1 MNEMM
6 ILIGI
11 ILIISIWST
20 KLSNK
25 ASIPV
30 LLIFIA
36 IGMFAHAEGFRAV
49 HMQDKTVEYAIGSF
63 TMAFILFGGGLD
75 TDIYHV
81 RKYWKEGAVLSF
93 GGVIITTLLFAIPV
107 HYLANFSYPM
117 SLLIGAAVA
126 STDAAA
132 VFNVLKSA
140 KGVVNN
146 KLSSVL
152 ELESGSNDPIAYVLV
167 LIFIEIVLSG
177 GKVPIGHFILFFIL
191 QIIIGGAIG
200 YIFGV
205 LTTKIFVKSKIN
217 VPELY
222 VILILAVVLLTY
234 GMAEILEG
242 NPFLAVYVLGIFIRS
257 RKLMYKNS
265 TIRFFSVISWVMQ
278 IILFVSLGFQIFPK
292 ELTEMWVSRSLLAL
306 ILIFIIR
313 PIAVFSLLQLFGK
326 KYHFKDKL
334 FLAWGGLKGAVPIVF
349 AALIYSK
356 GVGADSS
363 IFNFIF
369 YIVVFSVLVQ
379 GSTLSWLG
387 RKLGVIVENRK
398 NFKESIS
405 IDEIEYFEDQL
416 IEVQIVPHS
425 CFQAKEIR
433 DIRLPMTALIVSVI
447 REREY
452 IYPKASLVLEIGD
465 RLLISAEN
473 REELMNFIEKQHLFI
488 ENRKSGKIDTE

>member
-1 MNEMM
+1 MNEIM

-30 LLIFIA
+30 LIIFIA
-36 IGMFAHAEGFRAV
+36 IGMLAHAEGFKAV
-49 HMQDKTVEYAIGSF
+49 HMQDKSVEYAIGSI

-75 TDIYHV
+75 TDIFHV
-81 RKYWKEGAVLSF
+81 RKYWKEGVVLSF
-93 GGVIITTLLFAIPV
+93 GGVVITTLLFAIPV
-107 HYLANFSYPM
+107 HYLAHFSYPM
-117 SLLIGAAVA
+117 SFLIGAAVA

-140 KGVVNN
+140 KGVVNK
-146 KLSSVL
+146 KLGAVL

-167 LIFIEIVLSG
+167 LIFIEIIMSG
-177 GKVPIGHFILFFIL
+177 GKTPIGHFILFFVL

-200 YIFGV
+200 YLFGV
-205 LTTKIFVKSKIN
+205 LTTKLYKISKIN

-234 GMAEILEG
+234 GMAEVLEG
-242 NPFLAVYVLGIFIRS
+242 NPFLAVYILGIFIRS
-257 RKLMYKNS
+257 KKLMYKNS
-265 TIRFFSVISWVMQ
+265 TIRFFSAVSWVMQ

-292 ELTEMWVSRSLLAL
+292 ELTEMWLSRSLLAL
-306 ILIFIIR
+306 ILILIIR
-313 PIAVFSLLQLFGK
+313 PIVVFSLLQLFGK

-334 FLAWGGLKGAVPIVF
+334 FLTWGGLKGAVPIVF

-356 GVGADSS
+356 GVGNDSS

-387 RKLGVIVENRK
+387 KKLGVIVENTR

-416 IEVQIVPHS
+416 IEVSIMQNS
-425 CFQAKEIR
+425 WLQSKLIR
-433 DIRLPMTALIVSVI
+433 DIRLPLSALIVSVI
-447 REREY
+447 RGREY
-452 IYPKASLVLEIGD
+452 IYPKASLPLEVGD

-473 REELMNFIEKQHLFI
+473 REALLKFIEEQHHILD
-488 ENRKSGKIDTE
+488 K